1 MYMACRNCEFRKKMI
16 RSSRYQPK
24 QAGYLDY
31 CATTPVDLKVIG
43 AFEDVCRNQWG
54 NPSSLHG
61 VGQSAYEVLEDSR
74 SVIGRILN
82 VEERGNIFFTGSVYS
97 ALVKNLEV
105 FLSINPDYKIISTE
119 IEHRIIFKILD
130 SFSRKG
136 VGIETLPVDNRGKMD
151 LGKLESILSVRKCI
165 IVYSPVNHETGSI
178 QDCQKIYKLA
188 VRYNSLVILDAVQA
202 ILRVKPEDWV
212 SFCHGFVVSSH
223 KIYAPNG
230 CVLLY
235 ISSGSG
241 YSPDDNTVCQEGGFF
256 PGTENVPAISAFAEA
271 VKILTRK
278 REEDYLH
285 STMLTGETYS
295 VLDQSG
301 IEYTRE
307 SPEDSVPGIINI
319 SLTGMDL
326 DMEDFFLFL
335 HREKIC
341 ISRFSACSGSVT
353 GASSILKAMGR
364 KGRRVNQSIRISL
377 GRQSQRSH
385 IFSLV
390 SAIKKYLHQTHN

>member
-1 MYMACRNCEFRKKMI
+1 M
-16 RSSRYQPK
+16 PK
-24 QAGYLDY
+24 QAVYLDY
-31 CATTPVDLKVIG
+31 CATTPVDLQVIG

-61 VGQSAYEVLEDSR
+61 VGQSTYEILEESR
-74 SVIGRILN
+74 SAIGRFLN

-97 ALVKNLEV
+97 ELVKNLEV
-105 FLSINPDYKIISTE
+105 FLSIKPGSKIITTE
-119 IEHRIIFKILD
+119 IEHKIIFKTLD
-130 SFSRKG
+130 YFSRNG
-136 VGIETLPVDNRGKMD
+136 DGIGILPVDNRGKMD
-151 LGKLESILSVRKCI
+151 LAKLETTLSARKCI

-178 QDCQKIYKLA
+178 QDCKKIYNLA
-188 VRYNSLVILDAVQA
+188 VKYNSMVILDAVQA
-202 ILRVKPEDWV
+202 IIRMKPEDWV

-223 KIYAPNG
+223 KSYAPNG

-235 ISSGSG
+235 ISHSSG

-256 PGTENVPAISAFAEA
+256 PGTENVPVISAFAEA
-271 VKILTRK
+271 VKIVTRK
-278 REEDYLH
+278 WEEDYRH
-285 STMLTGETYS
+285 STLLTGETYS
-295 VLDQSG
+295 ILDQSR

-307 SPEDSVPGIINI
+307 SPDDSVPGIINI

-335 HREKIC
+335 HWEKIC
-341 ISRFSACSGSVT
+341 ISRFSACSGSVA
-353 GASSILKAMGR
+353 GPSSILNAMGR

-390 SAIKKYLHQTHN
+390 SAIRKYLYQTHN